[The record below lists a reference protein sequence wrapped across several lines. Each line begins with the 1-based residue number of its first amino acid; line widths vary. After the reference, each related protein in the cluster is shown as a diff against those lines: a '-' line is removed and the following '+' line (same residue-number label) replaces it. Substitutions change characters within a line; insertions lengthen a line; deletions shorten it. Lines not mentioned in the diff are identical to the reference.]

1 MKKIRYP
8 TCAMLML
15 AALLLAA
22 CGGGGGS
29 DPVASPPTTAAPP
42 TTAPPVIQETTRNSS
57 YDDLSYIEGEFAQ
70 GKTLYEAGEYSLE
83 KMYNHTFNEA
93 SVFKGS
99 EALQAEIMEAGKNP
113 GLGARSLHAQ
123 GITGAGVNVAIIDV
137 NLLLSHPEFAGKIAA
152 YYDSGCEKPSDEGS
166 MHAPAVTGILVGE
179 TVGVAPGAAVYFAA
193 APVWRRDAAYAADCL
208 NWIIAENEKL
218 PDGEKI
224 RVVSL
229 SAAPSGPNS
238 EYINQHLWDEAVE
251 AARRAG
257 IVVLDCRENTETGF
271 VMPAYYNRTDPE
283 APAKCY
289 GGFPDGAFAFDADYI
304 GAPASYRTVAEEY
317 TESTPAYRYFGIG
330 GLNWAVP
337 YAAGVLALGWQV
349 NPDLDG
355 DQMVALLFQT
365 AARGKNGC
373 QIVDP
378 IAFIDAVEET
388 VKYDD

>member
-1 MKKIRYP
+1 MKKLRYP
-8 TCAMLML
+8 TCATLML

-29 DPVASPPTTAAPP
+29 DPVTSPPTTAAPP
-42 TTAPPVIQETTRNSS
+42 TTAPPVIPSLPEKSPPITT
-57 YDDLSYIEGEFAQ
+57 A
-70 GKTLYEAGEYSLE
+70 A
-83 KMYNHTFNEA
+83 A
-93 SVFKGS
+93 
-99 EALQAEIMEAGKNP
+99 KNP
-113 GLGARSLHAQ
+113 LTKARCTPPPSPVFWWA
-123 GITGAGVNVAIIDV
+123 
-137 NLLLSHPEFAGKIAA
+137 
-152 YYDSGCEKPSDEGS
+152 KPWASPLVPPS
-166 MHAPAVTGILVGE
+166 IL
-179 TVGVAPGAAVYFAA
+179 P
-193 APVWRRDAAYAADCL
+193 
-208 NWIIAENEKL
+208 
-218 PDGEKI
+218 
-224 RVVSL
+224 
-229 SAAPSGPNS
+229 
-238 EYINQHLWDEAVE
+238 QHLWDEAVE
-251 AARRAG
+251 AAWRAG

-317 TESTPAYRYFGIG
+317 TEGAPAYRYFGIG
-330 GLNWAVP
+330 GLSWAVP

-378 IAFIDAVEET
+378 IAFIAAVEET